1 MTREERRPA
10 DQRPTAGASAISR
23 SGSNARESYKV
34 LERLGFYLLLLLIA
48 QATILLIYRLYDIAQ
63 GLSHSA
69 EPGPDSSGM
78 DRRPLLLG
86 TTLTDPVTYVALAA
100 TFAPPELST
109 SYTTDSPLNAT
120 IPIAQIEAR
129 RDHPSGLELTGL
141 PDARRSPARS
151 LAPRRQDSGVIHGRH
166 HLGPI
171 TRATI
176 EWYLQRGE
184 ASRFHA
190 HFRPENN

>member
-1 MTREERRPA
+1 M
-10 DQRPTAGASAISR
+10 
-23 SGSNARESYKV
+23 V
-34 LERLGFYLLLLLIA
+34 ERLGFYLLLLLIA
-48 QATILLIYRLYDIAQ
+48 QATILLIYRLHDVAQ

-69 EPGPDSSGM
+69 EPGLDSSGVE
-78 DRRPLLLG
+78 RRPLLLG
-86 TTLTDPVTYVALAA
+86 TTLTDPVIYVALAA

-129 RDHPSGLELTGL
+129 PDHPSGPELTSI
-141 PDARRSPARS
+141 PDARRSHARS
-151 LAPRRQDSGVIHGRH
+151 LAPRRQDGGVIHRRH
-166 HLGPI
+166 HLGPT

-190 HFRPENN
+190 YFRPENN

>member
-1 MTREERRPA
+1 M
-10 DQRPTAGASAISR
+10 
-23 SGSNARESYKV
+23 V
-34 LERLGFYLLLLLIA
+34 ERLGFDLLLLLIA
-48 QATILLIYRLYDIAQ
+48 QATILLIYRLHDVVL

-69 EPGPDSSGM
+69 EPGLDSSGVE
-78 DRRPLLLG
+78 RRPLLLG
-86 TTLTDPVTYVALAA
+86 TTLTDPVVYVALAA

-129 RDHPSGLELTGL
+129 PDHPSGPELTSL
-141 PDARRSPARS
+141 PDARRSHARS
-151 LAPRRQDSGVIHGRH
+151 LAPRRQDGGVIHCRH
-166 HLGPI
+166 PLGPM
-171 TRATI
+171 TRETI

-190 HFRPENN
+190 YFRPENN